1 MILIYLQSS
10 HQKEKEGR
18 KGTKGRENTGKR
30 MIGEKGEQ
38 EGKREKQR
46 EGRKYIKKFPVIISE
61 W

>member
-1 MILIYLQSS
+1 MIPIYLQSS

-18 KGTKGRENTGKR
+18 KGIKGRKNTGQR
-30 MIGEKGEQ
+30 MIGGKGEQ

-46 EGRKYIKKFPVIISE
+46 EGRKNIKKFPVIISE